1 MSYRQEYIRIKS
13 YYLDLIY
20 LQKKIFDNAYTLR
33 FGELEL
39 KNMKLI
45 YEIQK
50 IDARIQAAYMNR
62 ISSNSKK
69 HNFFT
74 DGINNFDI
82 YSDAIQRK
90 ELRNLELKIKNF
102 EDKINNLDKSI
113 EYYDNVE
120 NEISNKIRYY
130 VEKLDPNINKI
141 EDNEYIYEEFISIL
155 EDGNFDRFK
164 DFDLKYKDIKNKIK
178 HNSSKFYQDKIN
190 ELLDKIKDN
199 KLNYPLNQIDILMN
213 DEMTE
218 NKSNQLLD
226 DIKNSE
232 RTLKK
237 LSKMYLLTS
246 INNGLIN

>member
-69 HNFFT
+69 HNFFH

-82 YSDAIQRK
+82 YSDATQRK
-90 ELRNLELKIKNF
+90 ELRNFELNIKNL

-130 VEKLDPNINKI
+130 VEKLDPNINKV

-199 KLNYPLNQIDILMN
+199 KLNYPLNQIDMLMN
-213 DEMTE
+213 AEMTE